1 VKQTKADLE
10 SKLEF
15 AQREIVR
22 QARMI
27 GDIESQLSAAR
38 KNIRRLRDADLE
50 SNAVAQFVKELLLEA
65 LTDGR

>member
-1 VKQTKADLE
+1 MKQTKADLE

>member
-1 VKQTKADLE
+1 MTQTKADLE

>member
-27 GDIESQLSAAR
+27 GDIESQLSAAK